1 MVKDE
6 IAEMV
11 IRNFKVREQR
21 AKLMERVRRLVD
33 EAVNLADGDVAEVLE
48 AVAQQRRGRK
58 RSRR

>member
-1 MVKDE
+1 MKDE

-21 AKLMERVRRLVD
+21 AKLMEKVRRLVD
-33 EAVNLADGDVAEVLE
+33 EVIYLGDADVAEVLE
-48 AVAQQRRGRK
+48 AVAQARRARK